1 MKTAQLLALNA
12 LLADLFDREKSYPNA
27 LLPVAFPVKFAL
39 AGYAV
44 DFAPVFENFKARELE
59 IFKKYGELS
68 PDGKQYTVPATTQK
82 SVNAELIALGEI
94 ESKVSFTPF
103 AAADFAECGF
113 DLPFTTRLIAQG
125 FLARPA
131 NPAAEDKPQKKKR

>member
-1 MKTAQLLALNA
+1 MKTAQLLTLNA

-68 PDGKQYTVPATTQK
+68 PDGKQYTVPATKQK

-94 ESKVSFTPF
+94 ETV
-103 AAADFAECGF
+103 
-113 DLPFTTRLIAQG
+113 LTTRSASAYRHGITG
-125 FLARPA
+125 SGNILAAR
-131 NPAAEDKPQKKKR
+131 K